1 MSTKSDGKR
10 LQLHGVLCTYTVAD
24 EIGSGG
30 FGTVYKATVAINGT
44 TVTGND
50 GANKFVALKRFKG
63 YKKQR
68 FGLSL
73 DSLREIKLL
82 RELTQDHEEQSQH
95 IMALEYDKI
104 VADPR
109 DQGFWLVCE
118 YCGQDLAAW
127 IGKRYLGQEGSLE
140 ATQAKKF
147 MLQILKAV
155 DFLHKRWVLH
165 RDLKPGNILV
175 SLQDGEYRLK
185 LCDFGTARHFGYHEC
200 VFADGAV
207 TTHQYCAPELFLGA
221 RRYGAAADMWSI
233 GCIFVELSYAT
244 RGLGAKFAMQAAD
257 SFPPQGRSKED
268 TYFYRLTE
276 IVSAMGHPADKAPG
290 WNYHAF
296 DRNLVERLEKS
307 RPGQSRDLS
316 PRIVTEV
323 RGADQIFRDL
333 LLSENQL
340 LQPGLLH
347 WNPAKRATAEQAL
360 RVLQG

>member
-1 MSTKSDGKR
+1 
-10 LQLHGVLCTYTVAD
+10 
-24 EIGSGG
+24 
-30 FGTVYKATVAINGT
+30 
-44 TVTGND
+44 
-50 GANKFVALKRFKG
+50 
-63 YKKQR
+63 
-68 FGLSL
+68 
-73 DSLREIKLL
+73 
-82 RELTQDHEEQSQH
+82 
-95 IMALEYDKI
+95 MALEYDKI

-127 IGKRYLGQEGSLE
+127 ISKRYLGQEGSLE
-140 ATQAKKF
+140 ATQANKF

-221 RRYGAAADMWSI
+221 RRYARRSGHVVHRLHI
-233 GCIFVELSYAT
+233 CGTIYAT

-257 SFPPQGRSKED
+257 SVPPQGRSKED

-276 IVSAMGHPADKAPG
+276 MCQPWAILPI
-290 WNYHAF
+290 
-296 DRNLVERLEKS
+296 RLQAGTTTLSIETWL
-307 RPGQSRDLS
+307 RD
-316 PRIVTEV
+316 
-323 RGADQIFRDL
+323 
-333 LLSENQL
+333 
-340 LQPGLLH
+340 
-347 WNPAKRATAEQAL
+347 
-360 RVLQG
+360 